1 QTRAITRYKSR
12 YDSLS
17 SLVIAEVRNIWG
29 FGLFDIPAGVNFT
42 RRTQLICAQV
52 SLVVLGQI
60 FTLRIWVLIRTD
72 DDGLIPGH
80 RCGIRQNPNRARDS
94 CFGFLSDLP
103 LDPCLG
109 FIMDLVADTFGGEHT

>member
-1 QTRAITRYKSR
+1 MPASLLPHVPHEHPRGTKRECRRGDNGVQDTGNIIAVQTRAITRYKSR

-60 FTLRIWVLIRTD
+60 FTLRI
-72 DDGLIPGH
+72 
-80 RCGIRQNPNRARDS
+80 
-94 CFGFLSDLP
+94 
-103 LDPCLG
+103 
-109 FIMDLVADTFGGEHT
+109 